1 MSEFTL
7 DILGAMGSILLVNL
21 ILSGDNALVIGA
33 AAAGLQKPQRWLAI
47 AIGGGGAL
55 VLRLIFAILATVLL
69 HLPLLQ
75 ALGGLLLLLI
85 AIRLLATRKEKPAT
99 TNTLATHAQT
109 SIEGTRE
116 LLSAEAGKPVEKLP
130 TTSLLA
136 AILTILVADVTM
148 SLDNVLAVG
157 GLARG
162 NITVL
167 IIGILL
173 SIVILMFGSALVA
186 ELIGKLPW
194 LLDGTALI
202 LAWTGANM
210 ILNDLRLGPL
220 LGRYPWTQLVIPSAA
235 FAIVL
240 LADVLLR
247 TREGQSLET
256 NSVG

>member
-7 DILGAMGSILLVNL
+7 DILGVMGSILLVDL

-33 AAAGLQKPQRWLAI
+33 IAASLQKPQRWLAI

-55 VLRLIFAILATVLL
+55 ILRLIFAILATLL
-69 HLPLLQ
+69 LQLPLLQ

-85 AIRLLATRKEKPAT
+85 AIRLLATRKEKSSTANTASTQARPAT
-99 TNTLATHAQT
+99 
-109 SIEGTRE
+109 EGKCE
-116 LLSAEAGKPVEKLP
+116 LPAAKGGKPVEKLP
-130 TTSLLA
+130 TTSLLS

-162 NITVL
+162 NIAVSSM
-167 IIGILL
+167 GSLL

-194 LLDGTALI
+194 LLDGTALV

-210 ILNDLRLGPL
+210 ILNDLRLSPL

-240 LADVLLR
+240 FADVLLR
-247 TREGQSLET
+247 MREEQSLET
-256 NSVG
+256 KRAG